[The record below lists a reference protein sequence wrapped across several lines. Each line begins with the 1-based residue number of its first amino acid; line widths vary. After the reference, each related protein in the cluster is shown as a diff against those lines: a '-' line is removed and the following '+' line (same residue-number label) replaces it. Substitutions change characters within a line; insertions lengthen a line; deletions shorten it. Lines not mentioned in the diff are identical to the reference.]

1 MNDNPQAHPTPAG
14 QPLDR
19 AVNAQQVRFTQG
31 LSPASLVGAY
41 MDWLI
46 HLAASPD
53 KQQALMRKALDKY
66 LHVSAHALKHATG
79 QCQPCIEPLP
89 QDKRFAAPE
98 WQQRPFNLIYQSFLL
113 NQQWWHNATTGVRGV
128 SRHHENMVTFAGRQ
142 WLDMWSPSNFIW
154 TNPEVLHAITQGA
167 GKVVGVLDAA
177 LDAAQGAQVAQAQAL
192 HQYTCFVLRDFRKNC
207 HGRVRQPS
215 ELEHVPDP
223 RAGARLGPFALRGAR
238 ARTLGGLD
246 FVFGHVGLRGDR
258 DALGLAA
265 HPQFV
270 DAGTAV
276 LGADLLDPLVWTTFG
291 GRLCLTRSR
300 CLRQRSPAAPGQH
313 GGGDQ
318 GQRAAQG

>member
-1 MNDNPQAHPTPAG
+1 MG
-14 QPLDR
+14 QRR
-19 AVNAQQVRFTQG
+19 AQSGTVHG
-31 LSPASLVGAY
+31 LGGE
-41 MDWLI
+41 
-46 HLAASPD
+46 LA
-53 KQQALMRKALDKY
+53 
-66 LHVSAHALKHATG
+66 
-79 QCQPCIEPLP
+79 
-89 QDKRFAAPE
+89 FAA
-98 WQQRPFNLIYQSFLL
+98 QFVDHGGGFAVDAVQDLAMAVGLRVGHRHTALRQVFHQVQVKRQLFCRQPFEQGEHI
-113 NQQWWHNATTGVRGV
+113 V
-128 SRHHENMVTFAGRQ
+128 
-142 WLDMWSPSNFIW
+142 
-154 TNPEVLHAITQGA
+154 VLHAITHGA
-167 GKVVGVLDAA
+167 GKVVGVFDAA
-177 LDAAQGAQVAQAQAL
+177 LDATQGAQVAQAQAL

-215 ELEHVPDP
+215 ELEHVPDA